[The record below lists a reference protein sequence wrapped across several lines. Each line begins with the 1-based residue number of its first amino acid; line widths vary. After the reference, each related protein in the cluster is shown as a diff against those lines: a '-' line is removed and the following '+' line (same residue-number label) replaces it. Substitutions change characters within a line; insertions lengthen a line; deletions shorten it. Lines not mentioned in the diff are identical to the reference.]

1 MKVVLV
7 GANGQ
12 LGQCLQDVFP
22 VEWIIYAFSSKNLD
36 VTNIASIQK
45 VVDIS
50 PDVIINASAY
60 TKVDLAETEVE
71 QANLVNAVGVYHLAK
86 AAQKC
91 NARLIHIST
100 DYVFDGTKN
109 QPYTEEDVTCPLNVY
124 GQSKLAGENL
134 ALSTCVDTLILRT
147 SWVFSEYGNNFLKT
161 MLRIGKENSELRIVG
176 DQIGTPTYAVDIAF
190 AIVALIEKHRTV
202 RGILNIAGKDICSW
216 AEFAQNIFKI
226 ANQLDNAYKIPHV
239 TAITSAE
246 YKVVAKR
253 PMYSVL
259 NTQAACSFDIEVGA
273 LIYNVRMVL
282 TKLLE
287 QKI

>member
-71 QANLVNAVGVYHLAK
+71 QANLVNAAGVYHLAK

-176 DQIGTPTYAVDIAF
+176 DQIGTPTYAGDIAQ
-190 AIVALIEKHRTV
+190 AIIVLIEKHKAL

-216 AEFAQNIFKI
+216 AEFARKIFEL
-226 ANQLDNAYKIPHV
+226 AHYLDNSYKVPNI
-239 TAITSAE
+239 AQITSKE
-246 YKVVAKR
+246 YPTSAKR
-253 PMYSVL
+253 PQYSVL
-259 NTQAACSFDIEVGA
+259 SIDSAAILGIVSRDIMTT
-273 LIYNVRMVL
+273 I
-282 TKLLE
+282 KLSMLNE
-287 QKI
+287 INL

>member
-71 QANLVNAVGVYHLAK
+71 QANLVNAAGVYHLAK

-134 ALSTCVDTLILRT
+134 ALSICVDTLILRT

-161 MLRIGKENSELRIVG
+161 MLRIGKTNSELRIVG
-176 DQIGTPTYAVDIAF
+176 DQIGSPTYAGDIAQS
-190 AIVALIEKHRTV
+190 IILLIESHPHI
-202 RGILNIAGKDICSW
+202 RGILNVAGKDVCSW
-216 AEFAQNIFKI
+216 AEFAGKIFKI
-226 ANQLDNAYKIPHV
+226 VNQLDSSYKIPN
-239 TAITSAE
+239 ITHITTKE
-246 YKVVAKR
+246 YPTPAKR
-253 PMYSVL
+253 PVYSVL
-259 NTQAACSFDIEVGA
+259 NIQK
-273 LIYNVRMVL
+273 LQNYNITMCELANNINIVL
-282 TKLLE
+282 NKLLE
-287 QKI
+287 QTK